1 MGDLL
6 TVADLEAAKKH
17 DTFHSEVISGKA
29 GGVAGGASI
38 DYATNAVTGQVQKT
52 LPRTL
57 LDIAFVRTGT
67 FTAGATL
74 TDMRQT
80 LEYNGHEYSWAGEF
94 PKVVAAGSTPATSG
108 GISATAWVDRTDVT
122 LRSDLTSESGSRL
135 IGYQPAGTG
144 AVATTMQSK
153 LRETVSVFDFMTSA
167 QIADVQAGTA
177 SIDVTTSI
185 QAALNDGKRVI
196 LPKGIYKITDTLIVG
211 AGQLI
216 GEGVLYA
223 SPYATSAVSGTVI
236 KPVGMQNKA
245 AISITGIVSSNKIKV
260 GGFGIDMSMMT
271 AGTLSGD
278 FDVSGMTKGVYI
290 ENRHDVTLD
299 DIEVFAVPANSAAFV
314 FHSLQSG
321 GGLYWGNHSKLAT
334 RTKLASGNSPT
345 AKGFVLLGTGESVTA
360 QVFTDCTSYRGW
372 YLKRVN
378 NCQFIGCNAEASPK
392 DGVYIDGGGQLT
404 FIGGFYEGQG
414 NEDASRTYSQFYG
427 VNDPK
432 RVTLIGLSFSGNGVS
447 GLTAANGFA
456 RINAGGAAADE
467 KRQILGSLVVDEA
480 GNVGAPENTGCLA
493 YLHSFNSTVPTAT
506 EQSIYFTP
514 AIAGYDIAAEY
525 SQNSGYYTFRAPNAS
540 FGGLK
545 GLYLVQFQLRV
556 IKPGGGVVPAG
567 TVMEIRLGSGGYTG
581 ASTIKA
587 VSSGQTQ
594 EIVSGSTLVR
604 VNGSPNAS
612 MAFKFYHNAGSDLY
626 ITNANGAVS
635 DSWFNVCKVG

>member
-1 MGDLL
+1 MAFNTGNPIGSTDARDLSDNAENFDKAL
-6 TVADLEAAKKH
+6 NSTEATWV
-17 DTFHSEVISGKA
+17 DRL
-29 GGVAGGASI
+29 GGTRDSFEGALSKLSF
-38 DYATNAVTGQVQKT
+38 YRVGS
-52 LPRTL
+52 
-57 LDIAFVRTGT
+57 
-67 FTAGATL
+67 FTTGATL
-74 TDMRQT
+74 TNMRQT
-80 LEYNGHEYSWAGEF
+80 LEYSGHEYSWAGTF
-94 PKVVAAGSTPATSG
+94 PKVVAAGATPATSG
-108 GISATAWVDRTDVT
+108 GIGAGAWVDRTDVT
-122 LRSDLTSESGSRL
+122 LRADLASESGAGL
-135 IGYQPAGTG
+135 VGYQPAGTG
-144 AVATTMQSK
+144 AVATTVQGK
-153 LRETVSVFDFMTSA
+153 LRETVSVFDFMIAA

-185 QAALNDGKRVI
+185 QAALNTGKRVI

-223 SPYATSAVSGTVI
+223 GPYGTSAVSGTVI

-245 AISITGIVSSNKIKV
+245 AISITGNVSNNKIKV
-260 GGFGIDMSMMT
+260 GGFGIDMSLMT

-278 FDVSGMTKGVYI
+278 FDVSGMTKGVYL

-314 FHSLQSG
+314 FHSLQPG

-345 AKGFVLLGTGESVTA
+345 AKGFVLLGTGDSLTA

-372 YLKRVN
+372 YLKNVN
-378 NCQFIGCNAEASPK
+378 NCQFIGCHAEANPK

-414 NEDASRTYSQFYG
+414 VEDAGRTYYQFYG
-427 VNDPK
+427 VNNPK
-432 RVTLIGLSFSGNGVS
+432 RVTLIGLSFSGNGVY

-467 KRQILGSLVVDEA
+467 KRQILGPLVVDEA

-506 EQSIYFTP
+506 EQSIFFTS
-514 AIAGYDIAAEY
+514 ATAGYDIAAEY
-525 SQNSGYYTFRAPNAS
+525 SPNSGNYTFRAPNAS

-556 IKPGGGVVPAG
+556 TKSGGGVVPAG
-567 TVMEIRLGSGGYTG
+567 TVMEIRLGGGGYTG

-587 VSSGQTQ
+587 VSSGQAQ
-594 EIVSGSTLVR
+594 EVVSGSTLVR

-612 MAFKFYHNAGSDLY
+612 MAFKFYHNAGSDLK
-626 ITNANGAVS
+626 IANANGAAS